1 MTKLAVSIP
10 EAAQMLGIGRS
21 SLYALFREQ
30 KLTPR
35 KSGKR
40 TLVLVD
46 ELRQYAESL
55 PAGVNR
61 RAISP

>member
-10 EAAQMLGIGRS
+10 EAAQMVGIGRS
-21 SLYALFREQ
+21 SLYALFREK

-46 ELRQYAESL
+46 ELRQYVESL
-55 PAGVNR
+55 PAGTADR
-61 RAISP
+61 G

>member
-10 EAAQMLGIGRS
+10 EAVQMVGIGRT
-21 SLYALFREQ
+21 SLYALFREG

-40 TLVLVD
+40 TLILVE
-46 ELRQYAESL
+46 ELESFIKSL
-55 PAGVNR
+55 PAGGR
-61 RAISP
+61 